1 MGVEYSA
8 RIIVGLPHEDL
19 EEFLEG
25 VEDPYDVGLYTCSPY
40 YDASYSDSLFG
51 VVVEHCDDFGY
62 SRINEQD
69 WLKKVSEAHDQFYKL
84 TGQRGI
90 LYLSTYGS

>member
-8 RIIVGLPHEDL
+8 RIIVGLPHDEL

-25 VEDPYDVGLYTCSPY
+25 VEYPYDVGLYVCSPY
-40 YDASYSDSLFG
+40 YDADYHDSLFG
-51 VVVEHCDDFGY
+51 VLVEHCDDFSY
-62 SRINEQD
+62 TQINEHTWEEQVSTAH
-69 WLKKVSEAHDQFYKL
+69 KKFKEI
-84 TGQRGI
+84 TGKVGV

>member
-8 RIIVGLPHEDL
+8 RIIVGLPHEEL
-19 EEFLEG
+19 EEFLQD
-25 VEDPYDVGLYTCSPY
+25 VEDPYDVGLYVCSPY

-51 VVVEHCDDFGY
+51 VLVEHCDDFSY
-62 SRINEQD
+62 TQINEQT
-69 WLKKVSEAHDQFYKL
+69 WQEKVSKAHDQFYKL
-84 TGQRGI
+84 TGERGI

>member
-8 RIIVGLPHEDL
+8 RIIVGLPHEEL

-25 VEDPYDVGLYTCSPY
+25 VDDPYDLGLYVCSPY
-40 YDASYSDSLFG
+40 YDAEYEECLFG
-51 VVVEHCDDFGY
+51 VIVQRCEDFSY
-62 SRINEQD
+62 SRIDEKS
-69 WLKKVSEAHDQFYKL
+69 WVEKVAEAHKKFTEK
-84 TGQRGI
+84 TGKEGT